1 MTRILLVENDP
12 EWLDSIPRSLPHYNV
27 DLAPSYNEALRC
39 IDSGVV
45 YDVAIVDLN
54 LIDSADRNSFDLLG
68 GEILIVLRQKV
79 PATRRIALT
88 AFPPGAVREEVF
100 DRYDVDELLIKGG
113 MTLSSLREVVQ
124 LALDRN
130 AAHLPANARALR
142 SALWED
148 FRSWRDHRVLL
159 LEQHKRMLRNDL
171 RASSHGPADGDS
183 HAGLSALESR
193 RSAFD
198 QDCSRVEA
206 MLGGIDGVERI
217 PAVSQEIDRLKSRFE
232 TEAGDVAPA

>member
-68 GEILIVLRQKV
+68 GEILLVLRQKV

-88 AFPPGAVREEVF
+88 AFPPGAVREQVF
-100 DRYDVDELLIKGG
+100 DRY
-113 MTLSSLREVVQ
+113 
-124 LALDRN
+124 

-171 RASSHGPADGDS
+171 RASSHGPADGGDS
-183 HAGLSALESR
+183 SAGLSALESR

-206 MLGGIDGVERI
+206 MLGSIGGVERI
-217 PAVSQEIDRLKSRFE
+217 PAVSQEIDRLKSRFG
-232 TEAGDVAPA
+232 TEAGDAAQA